1 MLKLPNSHRQT
12 PITTNI
18 DTRESM
24 KEAKY
29 SRRSPHREEIQ
40 PIYKQAGPRLWLAEE
55 DDADGIFHREPK
67 EEQETPT
74 TNAEGGADTAAAA
87 GEAQE
92 KIKPS

>member
-1 MLKLPNSHRQT
+1 
-12 PITTNI
+12 
-18 DTRESM
+18 M

-29 SRRSPHREEIQ
+29 SQQSPHPEEIQ
-40 PIYKQAGPRLWLAEE
+40 PIYEQAGPRFWLTEEE
-55 DDADGIFHREPK
+55 DVDEIFHKEAK

-92 KIKPS
+92 KIKPSRRPRSHMR